1 MFPLEDSFNDCLKN
15 AQTCGSYIFAIT
27 QEQPFQVYT
36 SNSSNL
42 NAIEVEIPGSFDLS
56 SVQNV
61 YLSIESQLVFADNQN
76 IKVYKPAVSDSV
88 QWIQCQFKV
97 PSTTNNTKILSI
109 TLPYTTNLDTLSS
122 FLTQSTFNRLQ
133 LPSTITKSTLKSSF
147 YLLA

>member
-1 MFPLEDSFNDCLKN
+1 MFPLEDSLNDCLKN

-27 QEQPFQVYT
+27 QEQPFQAYT

-42 NAIEVEIPGSFDLS
+42 NAIEVEIPGSFDLT

-61 YLSIESQLVFADNQN
+61 YLSIQSQLVFADNQN
-76 IKVYKPAVSDSV
+76 IKVYKPSVSGSA

-97 PSTTNNTKILSI
+97 ISTTNNTKILSI
-109 TLPYTTNLDTLSS
+109 TLPYTTNLDTFSS

-133 LPSTITKSTLKSSF
+133 LPSIITKSTLKSSF